1 MLPTLTFSA
10 CRNLGIKNHSM
21 TFVDALSIPKIPKD
35 LMIYLIPPD
44 HNNIITNIVRLFIK
58 LLTFFFIFISHNYAN
73 PACTPTE
80 RHL

>member
-10 CRNLGIKNHSM
+10 CRNLGIRNHSM

-44 HNNIITNIVRLFIK
+44 NNNIPHH
-58 LLTFFFIFISHNYAN
+58 IFI
-73 PACTPTE
+73 
-80 RHL
+80 